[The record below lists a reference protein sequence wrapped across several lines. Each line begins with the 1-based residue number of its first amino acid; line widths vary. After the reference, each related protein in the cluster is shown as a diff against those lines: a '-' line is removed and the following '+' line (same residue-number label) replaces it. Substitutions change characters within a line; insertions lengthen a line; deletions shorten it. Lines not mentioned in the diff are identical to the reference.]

1 MDTKRVKD
9 MKININKCAP
19 LKGSFYIKL
28 REELSSSLKGKRNI
42 HNDNK

>member
-1 MDTKRVKD
+1 MDTKRLKG

-19 LKGSFYIKL
+19 LKGSSYIKL
-28 REELSSSLKGKRNI
+28 RKKLSSSMKGKINI